1 VSPTDDTAPS
11 PLEELISQALERIE
25 REGPQALEAFLDEH
39 AAHAEKLRK
48 RLKWLVELGFAQSG
62 VDAAPPPARLGDFD
76 LFEPLGQGGMG
87 VVYRARQRSLGREVA
102 LKVVR
107 PEQLLFPGQR
117 ERFRREVAVVASL
130 SHPGIVPVY
139 AVGEHNGAPYFAMER
154 VRGATL
160 GQVLDR
166 LAATPVRERSGAHF
180 LEALDAL
187 GADSNEPASALFDGP
202 WPAVCARIVR
212 EAAEALEHAHRRGVL
227 HRDVKPSNLM
237 ITRGGRVL
245 LVDFGLASDVD
256 SRVAPAGERLTR
268 TGLRVGT
275 AVYMSPEQLRGERG
289 LDARSDVYS
298 LGVTL
303 YELLSGRL
311 PFDAPSQAQRVAG
324 APTPLPLDLRRGDPR
339 VARELESVV
348 QAAAA
353 PARDERYASAADFAR
368 DLSNVLEG
376 RPVEARRVS
385 AWRTFA
391 LWVRRHPAASTAV
404 ALALAAPTVVAW
416 REWRARDAIAEK
428 NVEIEAGARELAA
441 ALSSVTSE
449 RDAKDEALGRAQRNL
464 AFASEAVERLLSRV
478 GGELLVDTPRTAGVR
493 RELLRDALELEER
506 LLEEPAATREQ
517 HLAHAATLGR
527 SAGIRAELGELPAA
541 LELLARQA
549 QILEE
554 QLAAQPDLEL
564 ELLRVNVSI
573 RSAEAR
579 RLMGDLDAA
588 RSTAQSAIDAAERL
602 RPLARDESYVRPV
615 SAAARLELATCL
627 AAQRTAAGRTEL
639 LTSAAQDLEA
649 LASLPDATWKVRY
662 DLARTQQEL
671 GASPHTLVGLESKVR
686 DPKEDLRWLE
696 RALERFEEL
705 KRERPEASSVA
716 RRAAEVR
723 VEMATRRTQLREFDA
738 AQRDYETA
746 IVEFERLLADFP
758 AQVGYYDALAGA
770 LYNCSLLA
778 AMRND
783 GQRRLTLLERAE
795 KVLQALSERA
805 TLTPRQART
814 RVLVLAHRGD
824 ALGVGEPSADAFERA
839 LALGEPLLEHDRDGT
854 LRIALAWAVS
864 RLAGVRLAAGQNEL
878 CAEAAERLAALSAR
892 HIDQVWAASW
902 LAQCSAASNASEA
915 DALRWRERAFVLL
928 EQLARSGAVDAA
940 ARRELD
946 DPIFAALRSD
956 PRFDA
961 LRASFGDAR

>member
-11 PLEELISQALERIE
+11 PLEELVSQALERIE

-62 VDAAPPPARLGDFD
+62 VEAAPPPARLGDFD
-76 LFEPLGQGGMG
+76 LLEPLGQGGMG
-87 VVYRARQRSLGREVA
+87 VVYRAHQRSLGREVA

-139 AVGEHNGAPYFAMER
+139 AVGEQNGAPYFAMER

-166 LAATPVRERSGAHF
+166 LAATPVSERSGAH
-180 LEALDAL
+180 LLDVLDTL
-187 GADSNEPASALFDGP
+187 GADPSEPASALFDGP
-202 WPAVCARIVR
+202 WPTVCARIVR

-256 SRVAPAGERLTR
+256 SRIAPAGERLTR

-324 APTPLPLDLRRGDPR
+324 APTPLPLDLRRRDPR
-339 VARELESVV
+339 IARELESVV

-353 PARDERYASAADFAR
+353 PSREERYASAADFAR

-391 LWVRRHPAASTAV
+391 LWVRRHPAASAAI
-404 ALALAAPTVVAW
+404 ALALVAPTVVAW
-416 REWRARDAIAEK
+416 REWRARGAIAAK
-428 NVEIEAGARELAA
+428 NVEIEAGARELAG

-449 RDAKDEALGRAQRNL
+449 RDAKNEALERAQRNL
-464 AFASEAVERLLSRV
+464 SFASEAIERLLSRV
-478 GGELLVDTPRTAGVR
+478 GGEVLVDTPRTAGVR

-506 LLEEPAATREQ
+506 LLAEPAATREQ

-527 SAGIRAELGELPAA
+527 SAGIRAELGEFAAA
-541 LELLARQA
+541 LELLERQA
-549 QILEE
+549 RILDE
-554 QLAAQPDLEL
+554 QLAAGPDLEL
-564 ELLRVNVSI
+564 ELRRLIVGI
-573 RSAEAR
+573 RTAEAR
-579 RLMGDLDAA
+579 RLTGDLDTA
-588 RSTAQSAIDAAERL
+588 RSLAQSVIDEAERL
-602 RPLARDESYVRPV
+602 RPLARDENYVRPV
-615 SAAARLELATCL
+615 CAAARLELATCL
-627 AAQRTAAGRTEL
+627 AAKRVAAGRTEL
-639 LTSAAQDLEA
+639 LTSAARDLDV
-649 LASLPDATWKVRY
+649 LAALPDAPWKVRY

-671 GASPHTLVGLESKVR
+671 GSSPHTLVGLESKVR
-686 DPKEDLRWLE
+686 DPREDLRWLE
-696 RALERFEEL
+696 LALERFEEL
-705 KRERPEASSVA
+705 ARERPEASSAA

-738 AQRDYETA
+738 AQREYEA
-746 IVEFERLLADFP
+746 AVAAFERLIADFP
-758 AQVGYYDALAGA
+758 AQVGYYDSLSGA
-770 LYNCSLLA
+770 LYNSSLLA
-778 AMRND
+778 AMRNE
-783 GQRRLTLLERAE
+783 GERRQALLERAE
-795 KVLQALSERA
+795 QVLQAVSERA
-805 TLTPRQART
+805 PLTLRQART
-814 RVLVLAHRGD
+814 RVLVLAQIGD
-824 ALGVGEPSADAFERA
+824 ALAKGEPSAAAFERA
-839 LALGEPLLEHDRDGT
+839 LALGEPLLEQERDGT
-854 LRIALAWAVS
+854 LRVALAWAAS
-864 RLAGVRLAAGQNEL
+864 RLAGVRLAAGQTEL
-878 CAEAAERLAALSAR
+878 CAAAAERLAALAAR
-892 HIDQVWAASW
+892 PVDQVWAASW

-928 EQLARSGAVDAA
+928 EQLARSGAADAT
-940 ARRELD
+940 ARKELD
-946 DPIFAALRSD
+946 DPTFEALRSD

-961 LRASFGDAR
+961 LRAAFGDGR